1 MDVPLVFFF
10 IMTAVLDFHNLHQM
24 SLVLSEAGLASD
36 AAFTVKE
43 HFSTTPGLN
52 TLPEV
57 CMHTVHD
64 MNVFINARVLD
75 FLFKIVNM

>member
-1 MDVPLVFFF
+1 M
-10 IMTAVLDFHNLHQM
+10 DFHNLHQV

-57 CMHTVHD
+57 VYYIHIFANILLVLFAYVATLYSYRGPWV
-64 MNVFINARVLD
+64 RVEWC
-75 FLFKIVNM
+75 